1 MNRRRR
7 VPAMAPEDRRAALI
21 AATIPL
27 LREYGA
33 AVSTRQIA
41 EAAGVAEGTIF
52 GVFPD
57 KASLVRAAL
66 MSAFDPRHA
75 LDALAAIPASAGLR
89 ARLCEAVTILR
100 TRMSANANLLSVPK
114 EPMADDAEF
123 REHMLDSRRRIQVA
137 LAEVM
142 GPDRDRLRRSPDDA
156 AQLLLMLIAVSVHR
170 GFGAG
175 ADFADMEDEEIV
187 SVLLDGLLVR
197 PSSLPDPEVVG
208 SSPVPDSEVV
218 GASPVSGPEVVGAS
232 PVPGP
237 ELVGPSPIPD
247 PESPC

>member
-1 MNRRRR
+1 MNKRRR

-57 KASLVRAAL
+57 KATLLRAAL

-75 LDALAAIPASAGLR
+75 VDALQAIGTRDGLR
-89 ARLCEAVTILR
+89 ERLREAVATIR
-100 TRMSANANLLSVPK
+100 AGMKANANLLSVPR
-114 EPMADDAEF
+114 ELMAEDAGFGQRMMEG
-123 REHMLDSRRRIQVA
+123 RRRIEAA
-137 LAEVM
+137 LAALME
-142 GPDRDRLRRSPDDA
+142 PDRDRLRRSPEAA
-156 AQLLLMLIAVSVHR
+156 AQLLLMLTAVSVHR
-170 GFGAG
+170 GFDHAG
-175 ADFADMEDEEIV
+175 GFADMEDEEIV

-197 PSSLPDPEVVG
+197 PLPDP
-208 SSPVPDSEVV
+208 DR
-218 GASPVSGPEVVGAS
+218 
-232 PVPGP
+232 
-237 ELVGPSPIPD
+237 
-247 PESPC
+247 ESPC

>member
-1 MNRRRR
+1 
-7 VPAMAPEDRRAALI
+7 MAPEDRRAALI

-75 LDALAAIPASAGLR
+75 LEALAAIPASAGLR

-100 TRMSANANLLSVPK
+100 TRMSANANLLSVPHGPK

-123 REHMLDSRRRIQVA
+123 REHMLDNRRRIQVA
-137 LAEVM
+137 LAELM

-197 PSSLPDPEVVG
+197 PS
-208 SSPVPDSEVV
+208 
-218 GASPVSGPEVVGAS
+218 
-232 PVPGP
+232 
-237 ELVGPSPIPD
+237 PIPD